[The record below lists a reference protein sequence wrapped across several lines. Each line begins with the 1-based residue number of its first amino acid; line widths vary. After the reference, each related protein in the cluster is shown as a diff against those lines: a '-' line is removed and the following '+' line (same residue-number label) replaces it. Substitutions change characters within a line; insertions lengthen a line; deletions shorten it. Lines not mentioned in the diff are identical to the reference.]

1 MRRIT
6 IMAMLLL
13 ALSAQGVSAASP
25 TLPDRIDLPNGF
37 APEGIAIGQGTTFYT
52 GSLAGAGIWRGDVE
66 RGDGSLLVTGGG
78 PFVGMKV
85 DAWGRL
91 WVAGGPA
98 GNGYAFDSGTGD
110 LIATFPFASAPTF
123 VNDVVVTRD
132 AAWFTD
138 SMRPVLYR
146 VAIDE
151 DGAIGTVSTVD
162 LAGQVAFVD
171 GAFNFNGI
179 TASRDGRTLVVVN
192 STTGELYAVNARRGT
207 ASLLDLDGESVTNG
221 DGILLVGRRL
231 YVVRNQLN
239 QIAVFR
245 VNHDLERG
253 RLVEVITSEGFDVPT
268 TIARRGD
275 SLYAVNARFGTDV
288 TPETEYWVTR
298 AER

>member
-1 MRRIT
+1 MRRNVIL
-6 IMAMLLL
+6 AMLLL
-13 ALSAQGVSAASP
+13 ALSAQAVSAAP
-25 TLPDRIDLPNGF
+25 PVLPDQIDLPNGF
-37 APEGIAIGQGTTFYT
+37 APEGIAIGEGTTFYT

-66 RGDGSLLVTGGG
+66 TGDGSLLVTGGG

-98 GNGYAFDSGTGD
+98 GNGYAFDAGTGD
-110 LIATFPFASAPTF
+110 LIATFPFASEPTF

-146 VAIDE
+146 VEIDE
-151 DGAIGTVSTVD
+151 DGAISAATTVD
-162 LAGQVAFVD
+162 LAGQVAFVE
-171 GAFNFNGI
+171 GAFNLNGI
-179 TASRDGRTLVVVN
+179 TASRDGRTLLVVN
-192 STTGELYAVNARRGT
+192 STTGELYAVSARLGT
-207 ASLLDLDGESVTNG
+207 ASLLDLGGESVTNG

-231 YVVRNQLN
+231 YVVRNELN

-253 RLVEVITSEGFDVPT
+253 RLVEVITSDGFDVPT
-268 TIARRGD
+268 TIARHGG
-275 SLYAVNARFGTDV
+275 SLYAVNARFGTEV

-298 AER
+298 VER

>member
-6 IMAMLLL
+6 IVAMLLL
-13 ALSAQGVSAASP
+13 ALSAQGVSAATPSR
-25 TLPDRIDLPNGF
+25 PDRIDLPNGF
-37 APEGIAIGQGTTFYT
+37 APEGIAMGKGTTFYT
-52 GSLAGAGIWRGDVE
+52 GSLAGAGIWRGDVAA
-66 RGDGSLLVTGGG
+66 GDGSLLVTGGG

-98 GNGYAFDSGTGD
+98 GNGYVFDADTGEP
-110 LIATFPFASAPTF
+110 IASFLFAVAPTF
-123 VNDVVVTRD
+123 VNDVVITRD

-146 VAIDE
+146 VDIDE
-151 DGAIGTVSTVD
+151 DGPIGAVSTVD
-162 LAGQVAFVD
+162 LSGQVAFVD

-179 TASRDGRTLVVVN
+179 AASRDGRTLLVVN
-192 STTGELYAVNARRGT
+192 STSGELYAVNARRET
-207 ASLLDLDGESVTNG
+207 ASLVDLGGESVGNG

-239 QIAVFR
+239 QIDVFR
-245 VNHDLERG
+245 INHDLERG
-253 RLVEVITSEGFDVPT
+253 RLVEVITSPGFDVPT
-268 TIARRGD
+268 TIARRGG

-298 AER
+298 VER